1 MKKIYLLVLF
11 IASTVCL
18 QNLFA
23 QGCPGLASVTL
34 NVLPPPIPTVL
45 GAGDFC
51 TSSTTLS
58 VTPVFNGYT
67 WSTGETTQAIAVTT
81 SGTYTV
87 TVTNSNGC
95 EGTASAVVTYLPDL
109 QPNITASPY
118 ACNGQISLTASP
130 GFNTYSWSNGSSGQG
145 TTVNSSG
152 PYTVTVTNVD
162 GCTGTSTFNA
172 SIPPPPVVSISGSTS
187 VCQGESINL
196 NASSGFSSYS
206 WSNGQSGSSIS
217 VANSGTYA
225 VTVSDGFGCTA
236 TTSQV
241 VNQIPAPIPNI
252 TGAPSACQ
260 GISITLDAGP
270 GFSSYLWSNGPSTQT
285 TQVSTTNT
293 YTVTVTA
300 ANGCTGTDS
309 QTFTTLPQ
317 PQPNITAAPYACND
331 QLVLNAGAGFLG
343 YSWSN
348 GPAGPL
354 STVTTSGNFT
364 VTVTDASGCTG
375 TDVFFAD
382 IPTDPVV
389 SISGADVFCE
399 NGFTTLIAT
408 GGFNA
413 YAWNTGEATPDI
425 DVISAGTF
433 TVTVTDAFGCTAI
446 NSLTTN
452 TLPAPQ
458 PSISGVAIVC
468 ENIST
473 NFDAGAGFA
482 SYNWSIGS
490 GAQSI
495 DVSTAGIYSVTV
507 TAGNGCT
514 GTDSETLLLLPA
526 PTPDILES
534 TYLCDGELT
543 LSAGGVFSTY
553 NWSTGATS
561 QAITINNSGNFQI
574 TVTGSNGCT
583 GTDSYDVNIPS
594 TPFVDISGENQFCPG
609 NTATL
614 DATPGFVSYAWTGG
628 QTGSSIDVAQAGNY
642 TVTVTDFFGCTATD
656 VFGVSALTA
665 PVPGIS
671 GPTSICAGSNA
682 TFTVIGSFISYL
694 WSSGQSTSFI
704 TVNTA
709 GDYTVTVTNT
719 VGCTGSATQSLT
731 LGTSLQTQI
740 VVQPYQC
747 NGQLTLDAGA
757 GFVSYTWTGG
767 QTTQTLNVNVDG
779 IYAVTVSDAT
789 GCSGTA
795 TINAGIPP
803 PPNVTVTGD
812 AVICQGETASISA
825 SAGFSSYLWSNGQVG
840 PNISVTTSDTFTVTV
855 TDNPGCTDVASFVVD
870 VTTAPQPQIT
880 GPSQLCNGSNGTL
893 GVAGAFSSYAWS
905 TGETTATISVNA
917 AGTIGLTIT
926 DANGCTGTTSQNV
939 TVGNSIQT
947 QITPL
952 PYACD
957 GQITL
962 DAGSGFATYTWTGG
976 QTTQTIGATLDG
988 TYNVTVTDAA
998 GCSGTANLFVSI
1010 PVQNTVAISGD
1021 NVLCAG
1027 ETTTLT
1033 ASAGFVNYLWT
1044 GGQTLSFISVN
1055 QSGTYSVTA
1064 TDNLGC
1070 TNIASIAVNAI
1081 AIPQV
1086 QITGPTQLC
1095 NGINGTLGA
1104 AGAFSNYAWSTGE
1117 NTPTIIVNTAAT
1129 IGLTV
1134 TDNNGCTGTAS
1145 QNVTVGNSLQTQISP
1160 LPYAC
1165 NGQITL
1171 DAGSGFAAYTWTG
1184 GQTTQ
1189 TIGATLDGTYIVTVT
1204 NAAGCSGTATLF
1216 VSIPVQNTV
1225 AISGDNVLCAGET
1238 TTLTASAGFV
1248 NYFWTGGQTLS
1259 FISVNQSGTYGVT
1272 ATDAL
1277 GCTATALFGVNVLT
1291 IPQVQITGPTQLCNG
1306 SSGTLGV
1313 AGAFSSYAWST
1324 GETTATISVNA
1335 AGTIGLTV
1343 TDANGCTGTTSQN
1356 VTVGNS
1362 IQTQITP
1369 LPYACDGQITLDG
1382 GAGFATYTWTGGQT
1396 TQTISATQ
1404 NGTYNVTVT
1413 DGAGCTGTATINATV
1428 PFLPV
1433 VTITGPTAFC
1443 EGETVSIAAT
1453 EGFAGYLWT
1462 GGQTTSNL
1470 QVSQPGTY
1478 FVTVTDGL
1486 GCTTTDSQNMTEV
1499 PINNLQIALTTC
1511 DPTAVGTVENTFIN
1525 QFGCDSI
1532 VVVVTTLAPDIVV
1545 TAEVTTNYNGFG
1557 VACFEET
1564 NGGVQANVSGGTAPF
1579 NYVWNQGGVTGNLS
1593 NLPVGTYTVTVTD
1606 ASGCSGTAGALLNA
1620 PEAILIETDV
1630 AQPDCDQDGMVDITL
1645 ATGGVAPYSFTIGI
1659 ETQTGDGLNPVT
1671 FGGLGP
1677 GIQTI
1682 QVTDNN
1688 GCIVVTQAVLQ
1699 AFTPVQT
1706 TYTETF
1712 DINAGES
1719 VQLIMPVNFVPQNIF
1734 WVPSTG
1740 LSCTDCLNPSLAPA
1754 NSTVVN
1760 VQVEGLNGCQASGMY
1775 LINVKKGGNVY
1786 IPNAFNPSGSFNNTF
1801 NAYGDD
1807 RVFNIRTLQVFDRWG
1822 NKIAVLDN
1830 LTPNDPAQGWDGR
1843 FRGEDMQPGVYAYW
1857 MEIEYVD
1864 GTSEVFSGDVTIV
1877 R

>member
-1 MKKIYLLVLF
+1 MKKICLLVLF
-11 IASTVCL
+11 IASTVCV

-45 GAGDFC
+45 GAGEFC

-58 VTPVFNGYT
+58 VTPFFNGYT

-206 WSNGQSGSSIS
+206 WSNGQSGSNIS
-217 VANSGTYA
+217 VINSGTYA

-300 ANGCTGTDS
+300 TNGCTGTDS
-309 QTFTTLPQ
+309 QTFTTLSQ

-490 GAQSI
+490 SAQSI

-514 GTDSETLLLLPA
+514 GTDSETLLLLPV

-543 LSAGGVFSTY
+543 LSAGGVFSSY

-609 NTATL
+609 NSATL
-614 DATPGFVSYAWTGG
+614 DATPGFVSYAWAGG

-656 VFGVSALTA
+656 VFGVTALTA

-682 TFTVIGSFISYL
+682 TFTVNGSFNSYL

-719 VGCTGSATQSLT
+719 AGCTGSATQSLT

-880 GPSQLCNGSNGTL
+880 GPSQLCNGSSGTL

-905 TGETTATISVNA
+905 TGETTPTISVNA
-917 AGTIGLTIT
+917 AGTIGLTVT
-926 DANGCTGTTSQNV
+926 DTNGCTGTTSQNV

-962 DAGSGFATYTWTGG
+962 DAGTGFATYTWTGG
-976 QTTQTIGATLDG
+976 QTTQIISATLNG
-988 TYNVTVTDAA
+988 TYIVTVTDAA
-998 GCSGTANLFVSI
+998 GCSGTATLFVSI

-1055 QSGTYSVTA
+1055 QSGTY
-1064 TDNLGC
+1064 
-1070 TNIASIAVNAI
+1070 
-1081 AIPQV
+1081 
-1086 QITGPTQLC
+1086 
-1095 NGINGTLGA
+1095 
-1104 AGAFSNYAWSTGE
+1104 
-1117 NTPTIIVNTAAT
+1117 
-1129 IGLTV
+1129 
-1134 TDNNGCTGTAS
+1134 
-1145 QNVTVGNSLQTQISP
+1145 
-1160 LPYAC
+1160 
-1165 NGQITL
+1165 
-1171 DAGSGFAAYTWTG
+1171 
-1184 GQTTQ
+1184 
-1189 TIGATLDGTYIVTVT
+1189 
-1204 NAAGCSGTATLF
+1204 
-1216 VSIPVQNTV
+1216 
-1225 AISGDNVLCAGET
+1225 
-1238 TTLTASAGFV
+1238 
-1248 NYFWTGGQTLS
+1248 
-1259 FISVNQSGTYGVT
+1259 GVT

-1277 GCTATALFGVNVLT
+1277 GCTATALFGVNVLA

-1306 SSGTLGV
+1306 SNSTLGV

-1324 GETTATISVNA
+1324 GETTPTISVNA

-1362 IQTQITP
+1362 LQTQITP
-1369 LPYACDGQITLDG
+1369 LPYACDGQIILDA

-1428 PFLPV
+1428 PFLPL
-1433 VTITGPTAFC
+1433 VTITGPAAFC
-1443 EGETVSIAAT
+1443 EGQTVSIAAT

-1486 GCTTTDSQNMTEV
+1486 GCTTTASQNMTEA

-1511 DPTAVGTVENTFIN
+1511 DPTAVGTVENSFIN
-1525 QFGCDSI
+1525 QFGCDSV

-1719 VQLIMPVNFVPQNIF
+1719 IQLIMPVNFVPQNIF
-1734 WVPSTG
+1734 WAPSTG

-1760 VQVEGLNGCQASGMY
+1760 VQVEGLNGCEASGMF

-1786 IPNAFNPSGSFNNTF
+1786 IPNAFNPSGIFNNTF

-1857 MEIEYVD
+1857 MKIEYVD